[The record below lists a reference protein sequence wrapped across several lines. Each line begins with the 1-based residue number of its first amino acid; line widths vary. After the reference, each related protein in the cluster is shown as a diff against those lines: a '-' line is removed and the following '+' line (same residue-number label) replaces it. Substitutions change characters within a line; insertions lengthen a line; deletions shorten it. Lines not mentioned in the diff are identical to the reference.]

1 MNSKE
6 QSVKFIE
13 GIDKAL
19 KELVQKKAVL
29 GQSFVVADAKGRIK
43 TIPAKQLLKNAHNKK
58 NSSKS

>member
-29 GQSFVVADAKGRIK
+29 GQSFVVADAKGGVK
-43 TIPAKQLLKNAHNKK
+43 TISAKHLLKKIHTKK